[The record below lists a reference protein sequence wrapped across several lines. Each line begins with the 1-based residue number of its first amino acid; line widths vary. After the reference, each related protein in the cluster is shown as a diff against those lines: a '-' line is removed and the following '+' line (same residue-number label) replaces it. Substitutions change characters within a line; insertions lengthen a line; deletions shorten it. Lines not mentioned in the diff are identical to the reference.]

1 LQSRRVLLIED
12 DAGVR
17 ATISSMLRR
26 AGYEV
31 VEAVNGFDGMDALR
45 TESVHLVLT
54 DLIMPEQEGI
64 ETIRQIREITSDLP
78 IIAMSGWNS
87 RQFSPLDDALA
98 MGADRA
104 LQKPFQMDELMTV
117 VRELIR

>member
-1 LQSRRVLLIED
+1 LENRRVLLIED

-31 VEAVNGFDGMDALR
+31 VEAVNGYDGMDALR
-45 TESVHLVLT
+45 TEAVDLVLT
-54 DLIMPEQEGI
+54 DVVMPEQEGI

-87 RQFSPLDDALA
+87 RTFSPLEDALA

-104 LQKPFQMDELMTV
+104 LQKPFQMDELMTA